1 MVRRNS
7 EQLHKVEEM
16 MMKICNTVETIP
28 ENTLLCRTHGHTA
41 TSHHAAAK
49 VCRLAPVLSLSL
61 SSHDVHG
68 LQYVNELPS

>member
-28 ENTLLCRTHGHTA
+28 ENTLLCRTHGHTV

-49 VCRLAPVLSLSL
+49 VYSLSL
-61 SSHDVHG
+61 CG
-68 LQYVNELPS
+68 M